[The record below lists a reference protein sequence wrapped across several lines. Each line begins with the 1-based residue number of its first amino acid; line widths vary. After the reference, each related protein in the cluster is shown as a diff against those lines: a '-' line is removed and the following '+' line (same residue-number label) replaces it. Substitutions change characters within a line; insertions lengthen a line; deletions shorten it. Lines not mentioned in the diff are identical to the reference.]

1 MKRDY
6 TRPLR
11 IVHNMFQFEPDD
23 TYERK
28 CQKIRDRL
36 QFLKDFG
43 YGGIVTNVQEG
54 DNYLLRPLSGRAR
67 FVR

>member
-11 IVHNMFQFEPDD
+11 MVHNMFKFEAGD
-23 TYERK
+23 TYDMK

-54 DNYLLRPLSGRAR
+54 PNYLNDKEELRTMQ
-67 FVR
+67 

>member
-11 IVHNMFQFEPDD
+11 MVHNMFKFEAGD
-23 TYERK
+23 TYDMK

-43 YGGIVTNVQEG
+43 YGGIVTNVQE
-54 DNYLLRPLSGRAR
+54 
-67 FVR
+67 